1 MKNVVGQVVTGEKFF
16 NRKEDIR
23 KLWEKIKSGSSILLS
38 APRRTGKT
46 SILYNI
52 KDNPENGYSILY
64 LDTESVDSCNEFFRK
79 IYNHLLNES
88 DEKLKVQIVEM
99 VRSLGKKIE
108 QVGKTIKLGDK
119 ELDYYEELVLLMK
132 KIDLKDH
139 KIVIIIDEF
148 AQTLQNMLKESEKKA
163 ISFLEKNRALRQNPE
178 INKNIQFIYAGSIG
192 LENVA
197 GSIDGS
203 KYINDINSQIL
214 KPLSRNEAKEL
225 IKFILDGEQM
235 INDETIEQIL
245 NKLHEFVPYYIQ
257 IIIQE
262 IHETGFS
269 GTTQE
274 IDCIFEEIVKKRIYF
289 DHWHA
294 RLKSYKSNE
303 YKFAKRILNIAS
315 ENEFVTSAD
324 IYDKAVEF
332 GVEEDYKTVVNAL
345 IYDGYINN
353 DGTASEY
360 RFNSPLLK
368 MWWCRNV
375 AN

>member
-23 KLWEKIKSGSSILLS
+23 KLWEKIKSGSSVLLS

-46 SILYNI
+46 SILYHI
-52 KDNPENGYSILY
+52 KDNPEEGYSIFY

-88 DEKLKVQIVEM
+88 DEKLKVKIVEM
-99 VRSLGKKIE
+99 VKSLGKKIE
-108 QVGKTIKLGDK
+108 EVGKTIKLGDK

-132 KIDLKDH
+132 KPDFKDQ

-148 AQTLQNMLKESEKKA
+148 AQTLQNILKDDEKKA
-163 ISFLEKNRALRQNPE
+163 VLFLEKNRSLRQNPE

-192 LENVA
+192 LENIA
-197 GSIDGS
+197 ESIDGS

-214 KPLSRNEAKEL
+214 KPLTKQEAKEL
-225 IKFILDGEQM
+225 ITFILDGEQL
-235 INDETIEQIL
+235 INDEIMDYIL
-245 NKLHEFVPYYIQ
+245 QKLHEFVPYYIQ

-262 IHETGFS
+262 IHESGFS
-269 GTTQE
+269 GTTLE
-274 IDCIFEEIVKKRIYF
+274 IDRIFEEIVKKRVYF
-289 DHWHA
+289 EHWHT
-294 RLKSYKSNE
+294 RLKPYKSNE
-303 YKFAKRILNIAS
+303 YKFAKKILNIAS
-315 ENEFVTSAD
+315 ENEFVTSAV

-332 GVEEDYKTVVNAL
+332 GVEEDYKAVVNAL

-353 DGTASEY
+353 DGKPSEY
-360 RFNSPLLK
+360 KFNSPLLK